1 MNQNDLI
8 QQLSNHKYAI
18 DEASIVATTNAKGVI
33 IYVNDKFCK
42 VSGYQ
47 RDELIGKTHAIVN
60 SKFHEDEFFHYMWKT
75 ISNGNVWHGEIRNR
89 KKDGSYYW
97 VDTTIVP
104 FRGPS
109 GSIVEFLSIRHEI
122 TALKEAQQVITEQ
135 QARLAVA
142 SKFSALGEMAANL
155 THEINNPLAAILGRC
170 EMLIQQ
176 LQKPETDSNYV
187 RKSIESIEFTARRIE
202 KIIKSMRSFSIA
214 GDGDPFEM
222 IPIKNLIDETIDFV
236 KQRFRDYG
244 IDLRFKSIDPEL
256 QIECRGTEIS
266 QILLNLLNNAFD
278 AVRELDEKWVEI
290 DVKKI
295 NETLIQL
302 TVEDSGFGISE
313 SIANKIFDPFY
324 STKEKK
330 YGTGLGLSIS
340 KGLAERH
347 KGSIEIDRLS
357 KHTKFILILPNVVVN
372 KDK

>member
-302 TVEDSGFGISE
+302 SVEDSGFGISE